1 LQDSELTVKVG
12 SVSTAYPADSRK
24 AFAKFAITQPQRNIV
39 SLKGITDNRSTQIR
53 LKNFLHDP

>member
-24 AFAKFAITQPQRNIV
+24 AFSEVCNNAITAKHCVLERH
-39 SLKGITDNRSTQIR
+39 NR
-53 LKNFLHDP
+53 